1 MWCCRSEAVV
11 YTEEEVGQQRRLLSW
26 KQTLGPE
33 LSLRRAE
40 GVLHKWQVGPLPSN
54 ASFSVIS
61 SPAAGSHILRVLS
74 EEADPGPRAE
84 HAQG

>member
-1 MWCCRSEAVV
+1 MVS
-11 YTEEEVGQQRRLLSW
+11 TEEVVGQQRRLLPW

-40 GVLHKWQVGPLPSN
+40 TVLCKWQVGPLPSN
-54 ASFSVIS
+54 ASCSVIS

-74 EEADPGPRAE
+74 EGADPEPRAE

>member
-1 MWCCRSEAVV
+1 MEQV
-11 YTEEEVGQQRRLLSW
+11 VGQQQRLLPW

-40 GVLHKWQVGPLPSN
+40 TVLRKWQVGPLPSN
-54 ASFSVIS
+54 ASCSVIS
-61 SPAAGSHILRVLS
+61 SPAAGSHILHILS
-74 EEADPGPRAE
+74 EEAEPGPRAE